1 MVPRNANVVKI
12 SYNDLVAAC
21 SNDASSSS
29 VDDLIE
35 QAFGKANSSSLGI
48 IAITDIPSL
57 PSLRTKLLPL
67 APKLAA
73 LPPQQLEE
81 ITAPESQYQVG
92 WSHGREKLEGDKLDF
107 SKGSYYANPLTD
119 DLVESML
126 QRRRYNAASQL
137 GDGDNDNDE
146 SHVHGKQQMEELLK
160 WDESL
165 NQIQNEE
172 ELRQLASANP
182 AFFAP
187 NVWPTKSLPELENS
201 LKEMGQLIHRV
212 GVYLAKCCDS
222 YVAARCP
229 GYKPNTL
236 ESILLHSKCCKAR
249 LLHYFAK
256 DDTSDSSNNNN
267 NVDDGDNNN
276 SGIADD
282 TQFSSWCGW
291 HNDHGSLT
299 GLVPAMYHDENGNIV
314 QCPDED
320 AGLYIKSRNGD
331 LVGPVKLPEN
341 ALAFQVGETMQVHT
355 GGWLHATPHAVR
367 GCKKGGISRST
378 FAVFMEPEYHSSM
391 DLPAGR
397 SVSDTQCEEAEK
409 SLPKTVRTLRS
420 RWKLG
425 MNFGEFSEAT
435 FAAFH

>member
-1 MVPRNANVVKI
+1 MTPRKVDIVKI
-12 SYNDLVAAC
+12 SYDDLVTAC
-21 SNDASSSS
+21 SSNNDHSP
-29 VDDLIE
+29 VDNLID
-35 QAFGKANSSSLGI
+35 QAYANSSSLGI
-48 IAITDIPSL
+48 LAITDIPSL
-57 PSLRTKLLPL
+57 PLLRSKLLPL

-73 LPPQQLEE
+73 LPAQQLDE
-81 ITAPESQYQVG
+81 ITAPQSQYQVG

-119 DLVESML
+119 DLVKSML
-126 QRRRYNAASQL
+126 ERRRYYHDCNHNN
-137 GDGDNDNDE
+137 GDE
-146 SHVHGKQQMEELLK
+146 SNVHDKQQIKEVLK

-165 NQIQNEE
+165 NQIKSEE
-172 ELRQLASANP
+172 ELRQLANANP

-187 NVWPTKSLPELENS
+187 NVWPTKSLPELETA
-201 LKEMGQLIHRV
+201 LKEMGQLIHQV

-229 GYKPNTL
+229 GYNPNTL
-236 ESILLHSKCCKAR
+236 ENILLHSKCCKAR
-249 LLHYFAK
+249 LLHYFAT
-256 DDTSDSSNNNN
+256 DEITDSSKKD
-267 NVDDGDNNN
+267 VDEGK
-276 SGIADD
+276 SADD
-282 TQFSSWCGW
+282 TQFSNWCGW

-299 GLVPAMYHDENGNIV
+299 GLVPAMYHDKNGNIV

-331 LVGPVKLPEN
+331 LVGPVTLPEN

-355 GGWLHATPHAVR
+355 GGLLHATPHAVR
-367 GCKKGGISRST
+367 GCNTSGISRST
-378 FAVFMEPEYHSSM
+378 FAVFMEPEYHSPM
-391 DLPAGR
+391 NLPAGR
-397 SVSDTQCEEAEK
+397 SVSDTQCEKAEK

-425 MNFGEFSEAT
+425 MNFGEFSDAT